1 MMNTAEEGNIEE
13 IVNQLA
19 EFDDEAK
26 QQVTKYDECCR
37 RRKHKKE

>member
-1 MMNTAEEGNIEE
+1 
-13 IVNQLA
+13 LA

-37 RRKHKKE
+37 RRKHKKEWEP